1 MLSSLRSLWRNLFA
15 RTEVERE
22 LDAELRAYIDE
33 LTAEKMK
40 SGMNAADARRA
51 ALVEAGGVAFLAV
64 LTIALGIGANSAI
77 FSVINA
83 VVLKPLAYP
92 APGQLM
98 FITSQFPTLGFEKF
112 WISPPEY
119 FEYRE
124 QTREF
129 ADIAAYNMGAVNFS
143 EGDQPERVN
152 TAFVTWNMFRVLGVN
167 PAVGRWFSA
176 EEDRPNAEPVAVL
189 SHELWTRKLGA
200 DPSVVAKRIE
210 INGRKMTVVGIAP
223 SKFDLHDARAQ
234 VWMPLGLD
242 PAQRT
247 TNRGSHFLYLVGRL
261 KPGVTEG
268 RAESE
273 LKVLLSGRW
282 RELVPKG

>member
-152 TAFVTWNMFRVLGVN
+152 AVFTTANMFKVLGIS
-167 PAVGRWFSA
+167 PIRGRTFA
-176 EEDRPNAEPVAVL
+176 E
-189 SHELWTRKLGA
+189 
-200 DPSVVAKRIE
+200 
-210 INGRKMTVVGIAP
+210 
-223 SKFDLHDARAQ
+223 
-234 VWMPLGLD
+234 
-242 PAQRT
+242 
-247 TNRGSHFLYLVGRL
+247 
-261 KPGVTEG
+261 
-268 RAESE
+268 
-273 LKVLLSGRW
+273 
-282 RELVPKG
+282 